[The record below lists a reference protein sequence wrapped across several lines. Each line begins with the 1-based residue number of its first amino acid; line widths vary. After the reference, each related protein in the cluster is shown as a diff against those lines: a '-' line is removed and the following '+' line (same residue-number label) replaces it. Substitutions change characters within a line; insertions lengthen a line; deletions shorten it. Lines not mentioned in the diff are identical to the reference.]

1 MKLQVS
7 TSTIAAQIEAAAI
20 AIGNT
25 TATTLSAQVESGSIA
40 IGNVSAATF
49 SASVRAAIMDF
60 AVEVGQFIRFL
71 ELTDSF
77 GASDLAA
84 VRLQKNFID
93 AIAVLEARVFAAT
106 KSKTDAAAIADSAVR
121 ILDKVFADAA
131 RLADQSYRSTTKSIS
146 DSLEVTDDVNGASIG
161 DDEVISFFKVINEQA
176 AVSDT
181 FVRRMDYGRPYSDE
195 MAVSDLYSVGTE
207 KSLSDGVSIGEEFVR
222 QLQVTRAFEESSG
235 VHEQHSI
242 GFFRTFDSTYVDGDY
257 FAQDYLTNPD
267 HFFVGDQYTHIL
279 NKGPS
284 ELLQLSDAIN
294 TKGMSRPISEGI
306 GVHEVFSKGFTLDFS
321 EGFFVTDDIDGQASA
336 ADDEIMTFT
345 KVRNEQVVL
354 SDSISYSAGFNRAFS
369 DTPGIHDAS
378 TLSVA
383 RGISDTMG
391 VASIHS
397 IGLAR
402 LAADAASFSDSNS
415 KSFNKGPSEQA
426 AVTDTGSLRSQSY
439 CDFSYFAEDFVGTS
453 RTF

>member
-1 MKLQVS
+1 MKIQVS
-7 TSTIAAQIEAAAI
+7 ATTIAAQIEAAAI
-20 AIGNT
+20 AF
-25 TATTLSAQVESGSIA
+25 
-40 IGNVSAATF
+40 GNVSATTL

-60 AVEVGQFIRFL
+60 SVEVGQFVRFL
-71 ELTDSF
+71 EPTDSF

-84 VRLQKNFID
+84 VQLQKNFLD
-93 AIAVLEARVFAAT
+93 AIAILEARVFAAT
-106 KSKTDAAAIADSAVR
+106 KSKADAAAVGDSAAR
-121 ILDKVFADAA
+121 TLGKVFADAA
-131 RLADQSYRSTTKSIS
+131 QLADQSYRTTTKAIS
-146 DSLEVTDDVNGASIG
+146 DSVGVTDDVNGASIG
-161 DDEVISFFKVINEQA
+161 DDEIMSFFKVLNEQA
-176 AVSDT
+176 GVSDT
-181 FVRRMDYGRPYSDE
+181 FVRRMDYGRSHADE
-195 MAVSDLYSVGTE
+195 ISVSEVFSAGVE
-207 KSLSDGVSIGEEFVR
+207 KFYSDGVSIGEEFVR
-222 QLQVTRAFEESSG
+222 QLQVTRAFEESPG

-257 FAQDYLTNPD
+257 FLQDYLTNPD
-267 HFFVGDQYTHIL
+267 HFFVGDQYTHL
-279 NKGPS
+279 LTKGPS
-284 ELLQLSDAIN
+284 EQLQLSDTIN
-294 TKGMSRPISEGI
+294 TKGLTRQIEEGF

-345 KVRNEQVVL
+345 KARNEQVVL
-354 SDSISYSAGFNRAFS
+354 TDSVVLSAGFNRAF
-369 DTPGIHDAS
+369 DDLPHVQDLAA
-378 TLSVA
+378 LSVA
-383 RGISDTMG
+383 RGLADTMG

-426 AVTDTGSLRSQSY
+426 AVTDAGSLRSQSY